1 MGKRGDG
8 RRPGWKKGMERK
20 WQHASAERIL
30 REMHE
35 AGCSSASGSRTIR
48 RDVHPAP
55 PFLRQRSRLKDTWR
69 CSHEPC
75 TLTSK
80 WRWKFHA
87 SRVQALHFWKLI
99 NQHFTR
105 WNESYVN
112 EYRELSMKI
121 RFWFERFALPVTRS
135 PVYTYLADVWYCF
148 SNARATGEQKFR
160 RSIENSV
167 SVAVDRNLDIR
178 GTSSKVQFRL
188 SQWKFR

>member
-121 RFWFERFALPVTRS
+121 RFWFERFAFNELNL
-135 PVYTYLADVWYCF
+135 LA
-148 SNARATGEQKFR
+148 
-160 RSIENSV
+160 
-167 SVAVDRNLDIR
+167 
-178 GTSSKVQFRL
+178 RL
-188 SQWKFR
+188 STRISPMYDTVSRMRELRVSKSSVVALKIP